1 VNPAAEE
8 QTVEE
13 PTCGRGLA
21 QSAVVPEA
29 LAAVAAGVAQNLE
42 VHMRALHPDDDAAV
56 QERRVYERVAHG
68 LRGAAAD
75 LRATAAEMTAAV
87 DLPMGEHDVTAVT
100 AAEILDAFQG
110 LVAAE
115 DALRRLLEARRGDH
129 EQLLTAIRGETGGP
143 GAGRP

>member
-1 VNPAAEE
+1 VDE
-8 QTVEE
+8 Q

-21 QSAVVPEA
+21 QNAVVPAA
-29 LAAVAAGVAQNLE
+29 LAAVAAGMAQNLE
-42 VHMRALHPDDDAAV
+42 VHMRALHPDDAAAV
-56 QERRVYERVAHG
+56 QERGVYERVARG

-75 LRATAAEMTAAV
+75 LRAAATEMAAAV

-100 AAEILDAFQG
+100 AAEILGAFEG

-115 DALRRLLEARRGDH
+115 DELRRLLEARRGDN
-129 EQLLTAIRGETGGP
+129 EQLLTAIRAETGGR